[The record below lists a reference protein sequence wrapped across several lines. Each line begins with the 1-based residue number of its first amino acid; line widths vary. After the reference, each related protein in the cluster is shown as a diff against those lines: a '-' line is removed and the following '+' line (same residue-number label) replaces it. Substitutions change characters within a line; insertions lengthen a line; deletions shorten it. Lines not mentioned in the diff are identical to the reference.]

1 MFIDASAIVSI
12 LNREPGYEEIVRRI
26 EESSSRRYV
35 SSLVKFETIA
45 AIARSR
51 SGAVRPTSK
60 QLELSEKI
68 VNDFCERIE
77 AQEINITPHI
87 GQTAIQVA
95 RRYSKVVGHEA
106 NLNFG
111 DCFAYAYASVYNT
124 RLVYKGN
131 DFSKTDLP

>member
-12 LNREPGYEEIVRRI
+12 LIGEPGYEEMVRRI

-35 SSLVKFETIA
+35 SSLVKFEANA
-45 AIARSR
+45 AVARSR
-51 SGAVRPTSK
+51 SGENRPTSE
-60 QLELSEKI
+60 QLGLSEKI
-68 VNDFCERIE
+68 VNEFCDRIE
-77 AQEINITPHI
+77 AKEINITPLI

-95 RRYSKVVGHEA
+95 RRYGKLVGHEA

-111 DCFAYAYASVYNT
+111 DCFAYACASVYNT

-131 DFSKTDLP
+131 DFSKTDLA